1 MGTYTNY
8 FNQKTYSI
16 FKKEDY
22 IPELKKVIGEFQP
35 FDAALD
41 NFILRYGY
49 KGDRTDID
57 AKVKFISDKCLSTGV
72 PVPRN
77 LRKWYT
83 ENKRID
89 RNSKV
94 PFQLCFA
101 FQLSIDEVN
110 EFLQRTCLTRGIDCH
125 LVEEAVYYYAFKN
138 GHTYLEA
145 VEILK
150 RVNSV
155 KPKKMNVTEAI
166 YTELLE
172 DDIDR
177 IQTEDE
183 LVDYLNENEQ
193 KFSYNNATACE
204 TIQTLWKEI
213 AGEEHVKGIA
223 KREREHGYVLFNKEE
238 NLRIKREEERGRKE
252 RKRDRDS
259 IWEIYL
265 QILGYSGD
273 YVADYYKDRSLK
285 SILKDNVLLHPLAED
300 AFPDRDGLNKVLH
313 GEHVSYERIRKLI
326 ILLTFYKYY
335 ASRMIQGENYE
346 EEPDCGDRCISYING
361 NLTASNYMGLYPGNP
376 CDFLILMAIRSEQPL
391 LMFRE
396 YMHELYFSKVDI
408 DQLYV

>member
-8 FNQKTYSI
+8 FNHKTYSI
-16 FKKEDY
+16 FQKEDY
-22 IPELKKVIGEFQP
+22 IPELKKVVGEFRS

-41 NFILRYGY
+41 DFIFQHGY
-49 KGDRTDID
+49 KGSRTDSD
-57 AKVKFISDKCLSTGV
+57 AKVRFISDKCVNSGV
-72 PVPRN
+72 SVPRN

-83 ENKRID
+83 ENKRMD

-94 PFQLCFA
+94 PFQICFA
-101 FQLSIDEVN
+101 FQLNIEEVN
-110 EFLQRTCLTRGIDCH
+110 EFLQRICLARGIDCH

-138 GHTYLEA
+138 GLTYLEA

-150 RVNSV
+150 KVNPV
-155 KPKKMNVTEAI
+155 KPKKINATEVI

-177 IQTEDE
+177 IETVDE
-183 LVDYLNENEQ
+183 LVDYLNKNEQ

-204 TIQTLWKEI
+204 TIQILWKDI
-213 AGEEHVKGIA
+213 AGEGQEKGIA
-223 KREREHGYVLFNKEE
+223 KREREQGYILFNKEE
-238 NLRIKREEERGRKE
+238 TLQMKCEEEKGRKE
-252 RKRDRDS
+252 RKRNRDS
-259 IWEIYL
+259 VWEIYL
-265 QILGYSGD
+265 QILGFSGN
-273 YVADYYKDRSLK
+273 YVTDCYKDRSLK
-285 SILKDNVLLHPLAED
+285 SILKDNELLHPLAEE

-335 ASRMIQGENYE
+335 AIRMIEDENFE
-346 EEPDCGDRCISYING
+346 EDPDFGDRCISFING

-376 CDFLILMAIRSEQPL
+376 YDFLILMSIRSEQPL
-391 LMFRE
+391 MMFRE